1 MESLNINNYEIWFIE
16 YLDGNLSNEQL
27 DTLLDFLEQHPEL
40 KDELRSVSGVSLVAG
55 HETFSGKKSLL
66 KDSSDIPGISFEDQL
81 CIARMENDLAPEKAR
96 LFDERLEKDLK
107 LRANYTAFCK
117 TRLNPADTVVFP
129 DKGSLRKKT
138 VFLSPWIITA
148 ISSAAVL
155 FLAWF
160 LWPHQPETDG
170 PVVAKVEQPAAAVQS
185 GTRDSRLETRD
196 SKRETREPRRETRD
210 AKPVTRNPKP
220 ETREPKPETKPV
232 QREAMIMNPLASKA
246 ALAGPRIPDEHNI
259 KLLYAST
266 NLIPLNSPAQQED
279 ALTIP
284 QFALRLFR
292 EKILGQDRQQVKET
306 QFSLWEVAGAGVNK
320 FNALAG
326 TNMKLNREYDSKGDI
341 LAVSFNSRLLDVESP
356 VRGQ

>member
-1 MESLNINNYEIWFIE
+1 MESLNINNYEIWFLD

-40 KDELRSVSGVSLVAG
+40 KEELRSISGVCLVAG
-55 HETFSGKKSLL
+55 HETFSDKKSLL
-66 KDSSDIPGISFEDQL
+66 KDSSDIPGISSEDQL
-81 CIARMENDLAPEKAR
+81 CIARMENDLAPEEAR
-96 LFDERLEKDLK
+96 LFDARLDKDLN
-107 LRANYTAFCK
+107 LLANYTAFCK
-117 TRLNPADTVVFP
+117 TRLNPVDAVVFP

-155 FLAWF
+155 FLVWF
-160 LWPHQPETDG
+160 LWPHQQETDG
-170 PVVAKVEQPAAAVQS
+170 PVVAKVEQPAAVVQS
-185 GTRDSRLETRD
+185 ETREPKLETRD
-196 SKRETREPRRETRD
+196 SKPETREAKPETRNPRRETR
-210 AKPVTRNPKP
+210 NP
-220 ETREPKPETKPV
+220 EPMTNQVQPV
-232 QREAMIMNPLASKA
+232 QRETMIMNPLASKA
-246 ALAGPRIPDEHNI
+246 ALAGPRIPDEYDI
-259 KLLYAST
+259 KLLYAS
-266 NLIPLNSPAQQED
+266 NVRIPVIIPAQQED

-320 FNALAG
+320 FNSLAG